1 MLVNIKIFDIK
12 IIRGKVGM
20 NLEDLRVFKEVAKE
34 GNITKTAE
42 NLNFV
47 QSNVTAKMKRLE
59 QNYGTKFFYRHRHGV
74 TLTSPGKILLSYAEQ
89 VLLLMDEAEKT
100 LKSSDFPNGTL
111 SIGSMETTVATRLPN
126 ILSTYHDQ
134 YPQVELSLRTGT
146 TEALIKAAL
155 NREIDGA
162 FVAGEI
168 NHPELEE
175 MEVFEEEL
183 VLLAKKNILSAIDF
197 DQLKNQTIIVFESGC
212 FYRDIFEK
220 WLKSK
225 GISPS
230 KLMELNTLDG
240 VIGCVKAGLGISLLT
255 KSVADQLNK
264 DENIKQFTLPK
275 EYGTISTKFINHK
288 DIAKTSAF
296 CEFIRVINS
305 SGCINV
311 TVTS

>member
-1 MLVNIKIFDIK
+1 
-12 IIRGKVGM
+12 M

-42 NLNFV
+42 NLNFG

-59 QNYGTKFFYRHRHGV
+59 KFYGNKLFYRHRHGV

-100 LKSSDFPNGTL
+100 LKSTDFPNGTL
-111 SIGSMETTVATRLPN
+111 SIGSMETTVATRLPT
-126 ILSTYHDQ
+126 ILSTYHEQ

-146 TEALIKAAL
+146 TEDLIKAAL

-168 NHPELEE
+168 NHSELME
-175 MEVFEEEL
+175 MEAFEEEL
-183 VLLAKKNILSAIDF
+183 VIIAKNNILSDIDF
-197 DQLKNQTIIVFESGC
+197 DQLKNQTTIVFESGC
-212 FYRDIFEK
+212 FYRDIFER

-230 KLMELNTLDG
+230 KSMELNTLDG
-240 VIGCVKAGLGISLLT
+240 LIGCVKAGLGISLLT
-255 KSVADQLNK
+255 KSAAVHLNQN
-264 DENIKQFTLPK
+264 ENIKQFTLPK
-275 EYGTISTKFINHK
+275 EYSTVSTKFIYHK
-288 DIAKTSAF
+288 DIAKTLAF
-296 CEFIRVINS
+296 REFIRVLRAS
-305 SGCINV
+305 SD
-311 TVTS
+311 TSPTA